1 MKYKNLIYF
10 LLAIVSFM
18 AIMNSCKKEDKEES
32 SPELITLEV
41 SQITNI
47 SAYSGAE
54 IKVKGKYEIIRQGL
68 CWSTK
73 PNPTIADFHVKDESD
88 SDAFSMKITD
98 LIPNTKYYLRAYA
111 TNYISTGYGNEI
123 EFQTTGEKP
132 VLSTNQV
139 TVKTYQSI
147 ECGGNIVS
155 DGGDVIEAK
164 GVCWSENPEP
174 SITDN
179 KSVADQGT
187 GLFTSNVT
195 NLKPNTKYYIR
206 AYATNSVGTTY
217 GDIKSF
223 TLWLNVPDEPI
234 KDIDGNTYRTIR
246 IGNQVW
252 MQENLKVTKFQNG
265 TGLKSL
271 NNQSNWTDKSSP
283 GYYTNVDQASFG
295 YIYNG
300 FAISDNQ
307 NISPSGWH
315 VPSESEW
322 NTLISYLGGSP
333 VAGGKLKESSEW
345 YWAQPNA
352 GADNTSGFTALPN
365 GYVGADGASYDK
377 LQDACFMLATFDSS
391 GNPAFGTIENT
402 SASAFITRTS
412 AKISGASIR
421 CVKN

>member
-1 MKYKNLIYF
+1 VKLKNFIYF
-10 LLAIVSFM
+10 VLATVAFIAIVS
-18 AIMNSCKKEDKEES
+18 SCKKEDNEEAG
-32 SPELITLEV
+32 PKLITLAA
-41 SQITNI
+41 SNITNI

-54 IKVKGKYEIIRQGL
+54 IKDKGKYEIIRQGI

-73 PNPTIADFHVKDESD
+73 PNPTIADFHVKDESE

-98 LIPNTKYYLRAYA
+98 LVPNTKYYLRAYA

-147 ECGGNIVS
+147 ECGGTIAS
-155 DGGDVIEAK
+155 DGGDVIVAK

-179 KSVADQGT
+179 KTAVDQGT
-187 GLFTSNVT
+187 GLFTSNIT
-195 NLKPNTKYYIR
+195 NLKSNTKYYIR

-223 TLWLNVPDEPI
+223 TLTLNVPDEPI
-234 KDIDGNTYRTIR
+234 KDIDGNTYRTIQ

-252 MQENLKVTKFQNG
+252 MQDNLKVTKFQNG
-265 TGLKSL
+265 VSLKQLSIE
-271 NNQSNWTDKSSP
+271 STWTDKSSP
-283 GYYTNVDQASFG
+283 GYYTNVNYASFG

-300 FAISDNQ
+300 YSIIESQ
-307 NISPSGWH
+307 NICPSGWH
-315 VPSESEW
+315 IPTASEW
-322 NTLISYLGGSP
+322 NTLINYLGGSS
-333 VAGGKLKESSEW
+333 VAGGKMKESSEW

-365 GYVGADGASYDK
+365 GYVGADGATYDK
-377 LQDACFMLATFDSS
+377 LHDACFMIATFDSS
-391 GNPAFGTIENT
+391 GNPSFATIENT
-402 SASAFITRTS
+402 YAAVFSVQTT